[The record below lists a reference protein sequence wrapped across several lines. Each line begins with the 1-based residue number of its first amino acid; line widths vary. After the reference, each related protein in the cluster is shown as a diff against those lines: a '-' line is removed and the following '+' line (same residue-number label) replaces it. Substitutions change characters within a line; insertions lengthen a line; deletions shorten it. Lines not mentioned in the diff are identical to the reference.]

1 MLRDYSTYQV
11 SDFLTD
17 DYFVYSMLRP
27 TPESEKFWKMQA
39 EEGKINVD
47 EFISA
52 NISLKNLHE
61 NRPEVP
67 EERLKLIWNRIEES
81 KDKKHLKDLQIKRYR
96 LFGYIAAA
104 CCLVGIML
112 FSVYNLAKTDNGISF
127 LSISDF
133 ANRNIIHSQQPTD
146 KIQLTSGDKT
156 LAVDGTQAKIE
167 YDLNGKLK
175 VNKKGFVFN
184 QQAQSANKAQHYN
197 LLRVPYGKR
206 AFLTL
211 SDGSSLWVNTGT
223 TVVYP
228 TVFAKNKREIFVE
241 GEVYAEVKHD
251 AKRPFIIKTD
261 KVDVGVLGTVF
272 NLTAYKEDKQ
282 TNVVLV
288 SGLVNAKPI
297 NGKATLIKPNELFSC
312 TDKACTLSTVDVDNY
327 TSWHDGIYIFKE
339 EPIENILLRLA
350 RYYNVTMILPRKAS
364 GISCSGK
371 LELKDN
377 LRELLD
383 GLSEI
388 SSISWSVKDNEYRV
402 GF

>member
-1 MLRDYSTYQV
+1 
-11 SDFLTD
+11 
-17 DYFVYSMLRP
+17 MLRP
-27 TPESEKFWKMQA
+27 TSESEKFWEKQL
-39 EEGKINVD
+39 EERKINVD

-52 NISLKNLHE
+52 TILVKNLHE

-67 EERLKLIWNRIEES
+67 EERLKLIWNRIENT
-81 KDKKHLKDLQIKRYR
+81 KDKNDLKEYKIKRYR
-96 LFGYIAAA
+96 LFGYIAFA
-104 CCLVGIML
+104 CCIVGITIV
-112 FSVYNLAKTDNGISF
+112 SICNLTKIDNRFSF

-133 ANRNIIHSQQPTD
+133 ASRNIIHSQQPTD

-156 LAVDGTQAKIE
+156 LAVDGTQAKFE

-175 VNKKGFVFN
+175 VNKKCLAFN
-184 QQAQSANKAQHYN
+184 RQTPSVKKAQQYN

-206 AFLTL
+206 AFVTL

-272 NLTAYKEDKQ
+272 NITAYKEDKQ
-282 TNVVLV
+282 TTVVLV
-288 SGLVNAKPI
+288 SGLVNATPI
-297 NGKATLIKPNELFSC
+297 NGKTTLIKPNELFSC
-312 TDKACTLSTVDVDNY
+312 TNKACTLSTVDVDNY
-327 TSWHDGIYIFKE
+327 TSWHNGIYIFKE

-350 RYYNVTMILPRKAS
+350 RYYNVTMILPRKTS